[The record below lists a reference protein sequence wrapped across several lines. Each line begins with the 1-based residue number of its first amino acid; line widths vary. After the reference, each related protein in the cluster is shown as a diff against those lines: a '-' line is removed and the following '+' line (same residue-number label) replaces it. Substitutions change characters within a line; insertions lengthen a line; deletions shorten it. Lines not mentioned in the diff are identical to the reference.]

1 MATVDYRLLTV
12 DTSEASNIIMK
23 LPFKLKDLTTN
34 RGIATIYLVMMCV
47 QLVAIE
53 GYGVS
58 NVKVVLM
65 ALAPLLFIF
74 RVPYI
79 TKATLW
85 CGLYMAVVLFCAY
98 QQDYVR
104 FSTLGYLGMF
114 LITYIVYYNLL
125 YKKHAFSLMYF
136 IRLLRIMILAY
147 AICLVAQQAFV
158 LVGIRNFP
166 LINLYNQYYLSIS
179 KLPVWNLEPSH
190 VARVLG
196 VMYYAYLKC
205 CEIVEGEKLSLARV
219 FEKPHRWITIGF
231 LYTMTTMGSGT
242 AFVSLMI
249 LAMYFLKA
257 KTLWYVVPVF
267 IGLYFTLPLM
277 NIKQLDRAV
286 NVINATLTLEAE
298 EVRRV
303 DGSAASRITL
313 VLNTLDM
320 DFSKSETWFGKGTN
334 TREENVRQH
343 RSQDGKMGNIDQ
355 YGLLSYIV
363 SWVLLLSCCFSFFSL
378 EIIMVLAGVGG
389 GVMNIAY
396 AWGLL
401 MIFTTI
407 RYFQTIYRN

>member
-1 MATVDYRLLTV
+1 
-12 DTSEASNIIMK
+12 MK

-147 AICLVAQQAFV
+147 AICLLAQQAFV
-158 LVGIRNFP
+158 LIGIRNFP

-231 LYTMTTMGSGT
+231 LYTMSTMGSGT
-242 AFVSLMI
+242 AFISLMI
-249 LAMYFLKA
+249 LAMYFLKTKA
-257 KTLWYVVPVF
+257 LWYVVPVF

-277 NIKQLDRAV
+277 NVKQLDRAV
-286 NVINATLTLEAE
+286 NVINATLTLDAE

-303 DGSAASRITL
+303 DGSAASRINPI
-313 VLNTLDM
+313 LNTLNM
-320 DFSKSETWFGKGTN
+320 DLSDSKIWFGKGTN
-334 TREENVRQH
+334 TREENVRMH
-343 RSQDGKMGNIDQ
+343 IAGSGKIGNIDQ
-355 YGLLSYIV
+355 YGLLSYFV
-363 SWVLLLSCCFSFFSL
+363 SLILMFSCCMKFLS
-378 EIIMVLAGVGG
+378 IPTIMVFAGIGG

>member
-1 MATVDYRLLTV
+1 
-12 DTSEASNIIMK
+12 MK

-47 QLVAIE
+47 QLVAWE
-53 GYGVS
+53 GFGVS
-58 NVKVVLM
+58 KIKVALM

-104 FSTLGYLGMF
+104 FSTIGYLGMF

-242 AFVSLMI
+242 AFICLMI
-249 LAMYFLKA
+249 LSMYFLKTKA
-257 KTLWYVVPVF
+257 LWYVVPVF

-286 NVINATLTLEAE
+286 NVINATLTGDVEQ
-298 EVRRV
+298 VIDV
-303 DGSAASRITL
+303 DGSAASRVAPI
-313 VLNTLDM
+313 LNTLNM
-320 DFSKSETWFGKGTN
+320 DLNSKEVWFGRGTFEKKELAIIRFN
-334 TREENVRQH
+334 NKV
-343 RSQDGKMGNIDQ
+343 GNIDQ
-355 YGLLSYIV
+355 YGLLSFIV
-363 SWVLLLSCCFSFFSL
+363 MQICVCVCAFRFVSLSTMFWGVVFGFSF
-378 EIIMVLAGVGG
+378 G
-389 GVMNIAY
+389 NIAY
-396 AWGLL
+396 TWGCL

-407 RYFQTIYRN
+407 RYFQKQDIEIREHQKTLSHE